1 MSFTP
6 TSISPRDRAISLADG
21 ILRDFYHAL
30 RRAVNLYNDGD
41 EVMGSLIMPQAMSAI
56 ESAGL
61 TLSEKRDDCKCGHFT
76 GYTGEIRLIDIMLGG
91 DCTWERAIRRM
102 SQAAEK
108 GNGKMFNHGDYL
120 YVPVNVSE
128 TTIDGYKFEA
138 IKGGAVRL
146 VVTAAYQDKIC
157 MNFEEILFHAP
168 VNTKNTNE
176 GGFKASLLAKYL
188 NEHFLKNVF
197 GEVSDCLRPN
207 VDGLKVSVP
216 TWVEVFGKD
225 DDGDY
230 TVENWTENEGQQP
243 YFEKC
248 TNRIKVRIGDRNDT
262 QWYWLYD
269 TFVSVTTSFCTV
281 SGRGLIGWIYASVAA
296 GGVAPAI
303 CVA

>member
-41 EVMGSLIMPQAMSAI
+41 EVMGSLIIPQAMSAI

-61 TLSEKRDDCKCGHFT
+61 TITEKTDDCKCGHFT

-91 DCTWERAIRRM
+91 DCSWTQAIRRM
-102 SQAAEK
+102 RQAAEK
-108 GNGKMFNHGDYL
+108 GNGKMFNCGDYL
-120 YVPVNVSE
+120 YVPVNVPE
-128 TTIDGYKFEA
+128 ITIDGYKFEA
-138 IKGGAVRL
+138 IKGGMVRL
-146 VVTAAYQDKIC
+146 VVTAAYEDKIC

-168 VNTKNTNE
+168 VNTKNTKEN
-176 GGFKASLLAKYL
+176 GFKASLLAQYL
-188 NEHFLKNVF
+188 NNHFLHYVF
-197 GEVSDCLRPN
+197 NDVSDCLRPN
-207 VDGLKVSVP
+207 IDGLKVSVP

-262 QWYWLYD
+262 HWYWLHDPSASHSTY
-269 TFVSVTTSFCTV
+269 FAVVSTLGSSHTT
-281 SGRGLIGWIYASVAA
+281 LASSV
-296 GGVAPAI
+296 GGVAPAF